1 MLKSSLIFSDVNTI
15 FRGNTLV
22 SKCMDELMKIVGIRY
37 LHETLRTTIEQV
49 LHQMLIRISNYAIK
63 SGPDGAQDL

>member
-1 MLKSSLIFSDVNTI
+1 MSSDVNTI

-37 LHETLRTTIEQV
+37 LHETLRSTVEQV
-49 LHQMLIRISNYAIK
+49 FNLKVYSK
-63 SGPDGAQDL
+63 